1 MKKSFVFI
9 LIVLV
14 FCMFTLVPV
23 NAQEKKGIKK
33 GQFEMTV
40 VGSGSSDEDLD
51 GTTLSA
57 EAGLGYFINDNL
69 ELSIRQGS
77 SYADRAGDND
87 WNGATRLAVDYHF
100 NANPLFP
107 FIGCNFGYLYGDN
120 VEEQFVAGPE
130 AGLKLFASD
139 HAFLFGLLEY
149 EFLLDDPSDIDDN
162 FDDGRFVYSVGIGLT
177 F

>member
-9 LIVLV
+9 II
-14 FCMFTLVPV
+14 VPV
-23 NAQEKKGIKK
+23 FLMFSAVSLNAQEEEGIKK

-40 VGSGSSDEDLD
+40 VGSGTSDEDLD
-51 GTTLSA
+51 GTTLSV
-57 EAGLGYFINDNL
+57 EAGLGYFVDDNL

-77 SYADRAGDND
+77 TYADRPGDNE
-87 WNGATRLAVDYHF
+87 WNGSTRLAVDYHF

-107 FIGCNFGYLYGDN
+107 FIGGSFGYLYGDN
-120 VEEQFVAGPE
+120 VNEQFVAGPE

-149 EFLLDDPSDIDDN
+149 EFLLDDPSDVDDN
-162 FDDGRFVYSVGIGLT
+162 FDNGRFVYSVGIGLT